1 MKTVVFQAFAA
12 LLLAIVLPLHAEKV
26 RVGFYLEDGFC
37 GFDVKGERTGVCV
50 DWAAAVA
57 PINGWDV
64 EWVNCS
70 WSSQNLTSLNIFLVN
85 STKKNTN
92 IVSCLSIIKSFTEH
106 FKSCNN

>member
-37 GFDVKGERTGVCV
+37 GFDAKGERTGVCV

-57 PINGWDV
+57 PINLNSSV
-64 EWVNCS
+64 EP
-70 WSSQNLTSLNIFLVN
+70 FLRVA
-85 STKKNTN
+85 
-92 IVSCLSIIKSFTEH
+92 FAA
-106 FKSCNN
+106 